1 MHVTTESEHLDDVR
15 ELLRDELETAHYPP
29 RDVEVI
35 EREQGGAE
43 LVAVLLSTAAD
54 PKELDELVARLESK
68 RHVENASWN
77 LRHRI
82 SSSQRPETR
91 RRDAALGGG
100 FVGRGDL
107 QQHVFPARLG
117 AEHQRERQARRGD
130 RGRRRRTAPET

>member
-1 MHVTTESEHLDDVR
+1 VHVTTESEHLDDVR
-15 ELLRDELETAHYPP
+15 ELLRDELEIVHYPP

-77 LRHRI
+77 LRP
-82 SSSQRPETR
+82 Q
-91 RRDAALGGG
+91 D
-100 FVGRGDL
+100 
-107 QQHVFPARLG
+107 
-117 AEHQRERQARRGD
+117 
-130 RGRRRRTAPET
+130 